1 MNKITATGLT
11 EPTDVDFGQVYC
23 RKDEYYIVASSD
35 GTSYG
40 YLLVSLSTGNIWG
53 RPQDRE
59 NTLKELKEGEFKKF
73 KGTLTLEIE

>member
-23 RKDEYYIVASSD
+23 RKDEYYIVASSN
-35 GTSYG
+35 GTDNT

-53 RPQDRE
+53 HPYDKG
-59 NTLKELKEGEFKKF
+59 NTIKVLKDNEFKKF

>member
-23 RKDEYYIVASSD
+23 RKDEYYIVASPE
-35 GTSYG
+35 GAGNT
-40 YLLVSLSTGNIWG
+40 YLLVSLSNGHIWTSL
-53 RPQDRE
+53 RNKED
-59 NTLKELKEGEFKKF
+59 TLKELKEGEFKKF